1 MPYLTALVHKDND
14 GSEVFMKIRA
24 RRIPVRKGAHWS
36 SSASRTVRAYVS
48 KPIPF
53 LSNPNIPAREVE
65 YTHFGTVRWRLE
77 GVRKPPVNKSN
88 PGKLT
93 GWIFWDGMFYSWIKF
108 PEVIDLK
115 NKLDIHCWSSTASKA
130 WALKRAAKMWK
141 TIELEHASTAK
152 KMRIDDDTIGW
163 WGPIRMGGA

>member
-24 RRIPVRKGAHWS
+24 RRVRKGAHWS

-48 KPIPF
+48 KPIPS
-53 LSNPNIPAREVE
+53 LSNIPVREVE
-65 YTHFGTVRWRLE
+65 YTYFGTVRWRLE
-77 GVRKPPVNKSN
+77 GVRKPPVNKSQ

-93 GWIFWDGMFYSWIKF
+93 GWIFWDGMFYSWVKL
-108 PEVIDLK
+108 PEVIDLE
-115 NKLDIHCWSSTASKA
+115 NKLDIHCWSSTASAA